1 MGRFTSLYRNYFNM
15 MIATGNCCSFAIPF
29 ILWTVTSFLCH
40 KLGKEFLLSAETTVI
55 ATGTP
60 AVVKCVMALTLTLTQ
75 CLVCLMT
82 VTPFN
87 HQSRVTTAII
97 ISSHILA
104 TFATN
109 LSMAFIQAASTFAI
123 KLTEPVTM
131 AVAHRLVF
139 KTPISI
145 ETWLSLPMI
154 ICGSFIFSGSALTET
169 TSVLG
174 LSLAGLSNVILA
186 ARNVSMKK
194 LQSVPKEANTT
205 PSEINTHTSEPQK
218 KSGAVLLRDP
228 KTVAIR
234 VAELAAIVI
243 GAFYLQS
250 QHILPVPIP
259 YMVSLAIGSAIFHV
273 SYSYISTNV
282 VLKTMSVVSHSVANI
297 FKRILVVLLL
307 YMGGQRSA
315 SPWHFSGLLLAV
327 LGLGVYMMK
336 KIQQLMDNG
345 RPQTF
350 FTSSKP
356 AWMLRSLLLIFI
368 GFGLSM
374 NLGTVKLA
382 SQGRK
387 GIAYSFRDPFDQRS
401 EQASNF
407 TPQYSSNLAWYSSA
421 AYQSIIKSSTMDSKD
436 VEDFLSLRLLDHPL
450 ETDVLSKTLK
460 SNEALILEAQ
470 RILLNMLRDLLGKA
484 RHVML
489 FEIATYSNKGD
500 PAISVGE
507 AMLLRKLN
515 VTVVYYCETKHCT
528 AESVERARKISESYE
543 QDELVILMQGGGNL
557 VGYHN
562 VDLVRERVLNAFPTR
577 TKVLFSQSI
586 WLNKFNNESL
596 LHCQKI
602 YSNRP
607 NFVMFLRDR
616 QSLGI
621 AQENFKGIKHV
632 LAPDMAFG
640 IGMLPR
646 QLPPAF
652 DVIWLKRGD
661 KESPGYT
668 TDDLPKNISFTYHV
682 SDYLRW
688 QSNKGAT
695 DMETSFLIATAGL
708 QFLQR
713 GRVLI
718 TDRLHG
724 HILSTLLN
732 IPHVLLDNPP
742 FLKLSSFH
750 KTWTASQSNVV
761 LVTDK
766 HQAVREA
773 QKLLE
778 RYDSVLPKVG
788 PFMSKK
794 IWEH

>member
-1 MGRFTSLYRNYFNM
+1 MQQLQHPVRSEKEHPSLTY
-15 MIATGNCCSFAIPF
+15 
-29 ILWTVTSFLCH
+29 
-40 KLGKEFLLSAETTVI
+40 
-55 ATGTP
+55 
-60 AVVKCVMALTLTLTQ
+60 
-75 CLVCLMT
+75 
-82 VTPFN
+82 
-87 HQSRVTTAII
+87 
-97 ISSHILA
+97 
-104 TFATN
+104 
-109 LSMAFIQAASTFAI
+109 
-123 KLTEPVTM
+123 KLTGYKRFLSFKRMLLIVTGLGM
-131 AVAHRLVF
+131 IGVLASLSSSQQISTILKHSF
-139 KTPISI
+139 KQSISITRGPISFITQNGFVESAKSPVDPNPVHQTII
-145 ETWLSLPMI
+145 E
-154 ICGSFIFSGSALTET
+154 
-169 TSVLG
+169 
-174 LSLAGLSNVILA
+174 
-186 ARNVSMKK
+186 
-194 LQSVPKEANTT
+194 
-205 PSEINTHTSEPQK
+205 
-218 KSGAVLLRDP
+218 
-228 KTVAIR
+228 
-234 VAELAAIVI
+234 
-243 GAFYLQS
+243 
-250 QHILPVPIP
+250 
-259 YMVSLAIGSAIFHV
+259 
-273 SYSYISTNV
+273 
-282 VLKTMSVVSHSVANI
+282 
-297 FKRILVVLLL
+297 
-307 YMGGQRSA
+307 
-315 SPWHFSGLLLAV
+315 
-327 LGLGVYMMK
+327 
-336 KIQQLMDNG
+336 
-345 RPQTF
+345 
-350 FTSSKP
+350 
-356 AWMLRSLLLIFI
+356 
-368 GFGLSM
+368 
-374 NLGTVKLA
+374 
-382 SQGRK
+382 
-387 GIAYSFRDPFDQRS
+387 
-401 EQASNF
+401 
-407 TPQYSSNLAWYSSA
+407 
-421 AYQSIIKSSTMDSKD
+421 SSTMKSKD
-436 VEDFLSLRLLDHPL
+436 IEDFLSLRLLDHPL

-470 RILLNMLRDLLGKA
+470 RILLSMLRDLLGKA

-515 VTVVYYCETKHCT
+515 VTVVYYCETHHCT

-557 VGYHN
+557 VGYHGM
-562 VDLVRERVLNAFPTR
+562 DIIRERVLDAFPTR

-586 WLNKFNNESL
+586 WLNKFNHQSL
-596 LHCQKI
+596 KHCQKI
-602 YSNRP
+602 YSNRT

-661 KESPGYT
+661 GESPGYT
-668 TDDLPKNISFTYHV
+668 IDDLPKNISFTYHV
-682 SDYLRW
+682 SDYLGW
-688 QSNKGAT
+688 KSNRGAT

-761 LVTDK
+761 MVTDK